1 MVLHNPTKRVID
13 ILNIISKNSDKLT
26 FSNISKSLEIPKS
39 TLSPILKTLVELEVL
54 NLDPI
59 SQTYATGLGA
69 FQIGQSYLKNLND
82 LDIIKSH
89 MTTITNSCNE
99 TCQLGI
105 NHNNEVLY
113 LTKVECSQPIKLM
126 SSIGRNLPLYCTG
139 LGRAL
144 LFNYSEK
151 EIRNLYSNGLTQF
164 TEKTVSNVDDLIKI
178 INFSKKEGVAEEK
191 AEVTIDACCVA
202 VPLVV
207 NNQIQAAIGIS
218 LPMSRA
224 TENHLL
230 NIISLLKLHSQLIS
244 EELEALNIK
253 SILA

>member
-1 MVLHNPTKRVID
+1 
-13 ILNIISKNSDKLT
+13 
-26 FSNISKSLEIPKS
+26 
-39 TLSPILKTLVELEVL
+39 
-54 NLDPI
+54 
-59 SQTYATGLGA
+59 
-69 FQIGQSYLKNLND
+69 
-82 LDIIKSH
+82 
-89 MTTITNSCNE
+89 
-99 TCQLGI
+99 
-105 NHNNEVLY
+105 
-113 LTKVECSQPIKLM
+113 M

-139 LGRAL
+139 LGRTL

-164 TEKTVSNVDDLIKI
+164 TKKTVSNVDDLIKI
-178 INFSKKEGVAEEK
+178 INFSKKEGFAEEK